1 MTLTL
6 AAVEESAA
14 MASVR
19 KEVRAFISDALSS
32 GMFSPDCDSWLAGWD
47 PEFSAQLAS
56 RGWIGMAIPKEY
68 GGSERGSLE
77 RYVVI
82 EELLAAGA
90 PVAAHWIAD
99 RQIAPA
105 LLRFGTEN
113 QRRQYLPGIA
123 AGTVYFAL
131 GMSEA
136 DAGSDLAAIRT
147 RAVKVDGGW
156 RINGAKLWT
165 SGGHHAHAM
174 VLLARTSPVDP
185 NARHTGMSQFIV
197 DLALDGVTINP
208 ILLMSGE
215 HHFNEVVFD
224 DAFVPDDA
232 VLGTVGNGWKQVTAE
247 LAYERSGPE
256 RILSTFPLLAA
267 MIERTQQGQAAGG
280 EAAQAALGTLVARAR
295 SLREISMS
303 IAGALQR
310 GEAPEAAAAIS
321 KDLGTRF
328 EQDVVDTAL
337 RILDGDTADPTST
350 DMLERLL
357 ARAAL
362 HSPGFTLRG
371 GTNEVLR
378 GVIVR
383 GMGLR

>member
-14 MASVR
+14 MAAVR
-19 KEVRAFISDALSS
+19 AEVRAFVAEGLKS
-32 GMFSPDCDSWLAGWD
+32 GKFVPDCDSWLAGWD
-47 PEFSAQLAS
+47 PAFSAELAS

-82 EELLAAGA
+82 EELLAVGA

-105 LLRFGTEN
+105 LLRFGTEK

-123 AGTVYFAL
+123 AGKVFFAL

-147 RAVKVDGGW
+147 KATKVDGGW
-156 RINGAKLWT
+156 RLNGAKLWT

-174 VLLARTSPVDP
+174 VMLARTSPVDP
-185 NARHTGMSQFIV
+185 NARHAGMSQFVV
-197 DLALDGVTINP
+197 DLSTDGVTINP

-215 HHFNEVVFD
+215 HHFNEVVFED
-224 DAFVPDDA
+224 VFVPDDA
-232 VLGTVGNGWKQVTAE
+232 ILGTIGNGWKQVTAE

-267 MIERTQQGQAAGG
+267 MVERAQEGSSAGG
-280 EAAQAALGTLVARAR
+280 EAVLAALGTLVARAR

-303 IAGALQR
+303 IASALQR

-337 RILDGDTADPTST
+337 RILDDVTADPTSS
-350 DMLERLL
+350 DRLERLL
-357 ARAAL
+357 SRAVL

>member
-6 AAVEESAA
+6 AAVEAD
-14 MASVR
+14 ASR
-19 KEVRAFISDALSS
+19 EMLRSEVRTFLADQIASRRFI
-32 GMFSPDCDSWLAGWD
+32 PDCDSWLTGWD
-47 PEFSAQLAS
+47 PNFSAELAS
-56 RGWIGMAIPKEY
+56 RGWIGMAIPKAY
-68 GGSERGSLE
+68 GGHERGSLD

-90 PVAAHWIAD
+90 PVAAHWMAD

-105 LLRFGTEN
+105 LLRFGTEA
-113 QRRQYLPGIA
+113 QKQAYLPKIA
-123 AGTVYFAL
+123 SAQVFFAL

-147 RAVKVDGGW
+147 KATKVDGGW
-156 RINGAKLWT
+156 RIQGAKLWT

-174 VLLARTSPVDP
+174 VMLARTSPVDP
-185 NARHTGMSQFIV
+185 QARHAGMSQFLV
-197 DLALDGVTINP
+197 DLTNPGVRINP
-208 ILLMSGE
+208 IRLMSGE
-215 HHFNEVVFD
+215 HHFNETVFD

-232 VLGTVGNGWKQVTAE
+232 LLGAVGEGWKQVTAE

-256 RILSTFPLLAA
+256 RILSTFPLLTA
-267 MIERTQQGQAAGG
+267 MFRSINASDGG
-280 EAAQAALGTLVARAR
+280 GDAELAALGTLLSRAR
-295 SLREISMS
+295 SLREMSMS

-310 GEAPEAAAAIS
+310 GEAPDLAAAVA

-328 EQDVVDTAL
+328 EQDVIDTAL
-337 RILDGDTADPTST
+337 RILDGPLADARSSVE
-350 DMLERLL
+350 LERLL
-357 ARAAL
+357 SRAAL

-371 GTNEVLR
+371 GTNEILR
-378 GVIVR
+378 GVVAR

>member
-6 AAVEESAA
+6 AAVDVDAA
-14 MASVR
+14 RETLRS
-19 KEVRAFISDALSS
+19 EVRAFISEAI
-32 GMFSPDCDSWLAGWD
+32 GAGRFVPDCDSWLTGWD
-47 PEFSAQLAS
+47 PLFSADLAA
-56 RGWIGMAIPKEY
+56 RGWIGMAIPRAY
-68 GGSERGSLE
+68 GGSERGSLD

-90 PVAAHWIAD
+90 PVAAHWMSD

-105 LLRFGTEN
+105 LLRFGTE
-113 QRRQYLPGIA
+113 QQKRAYLPRIA
-123 AGTVYFAL
+123 AAKAFFAL

-147 RAVKVDGGW
+147 KATKVDGGW
-156 RINGAKLWT
+156 RLEGAKLWT

-174 VLLARTSPVDP
+174 VVLARTSPVDP
-185 NARHTGMSQFIV
+185 QARHSGMSQFIV
-197 DLALDGVTINP
+197 DLPTPGVTINP

-215 HHFNEVVFD
+215 HHFNETVFE

-232 VLGTVGNGWKQVTAE
+232 LLGAIGDGWKQVTAE

-256 RILSTFPLLAA
+256 RILSTFPLLTS
-267 MIERTQQGQAAGG
+267 MFQRL
-280 EAAQAALGTLVARAR
+280 EAAQNAPEAELAALGTLLSRAR
-295 SLREISMS
+295 SLREMSMS

-310 GEAPEAAAAIS
+310 GEAPDVAAAVA

-328 EQDVVDTAL
+328 EQDVVDSAL
-337 RILDGDTADPTST
+337 RILEGVCADASSSNE
-350 DMLERLL
+350 LERLL
-357 ARAAL
+357 SRAAL

-371 GTNEVLR
+371 GTNEILR
-378 GVIVR
+378 GVVAR

>member
-14 MASVR
+14 MADVR
-19 KEVRAFISDALSS
+19 AEVRAFVAEGLKS
-32 GMFSPDCDSWLAGWD
+32 GKFVPDCDSWLAGWD
-47 PEFSAQLAS
+47 PAFSAELAS

-82 EELLAAGA
+82 EELLAVGA

-105 LLRFGTEN
+105 LLRFGTEE

-123 AGTVYFAL
+123 AGKVFFAL

-147 RAVKVDGGW
+147 KATKVDGGW
-156 RINGAKLWT
+156 RLNGAKLWT

-174 VLLARTSPVDP
+174 VMLARTSPVDP
-185 NARHTGMSQFIV
+185 NARHAGMSQFVV
-197 DLALDGVTINP
+197 DLSTDGVTINP

-215 HHFNEVVFD
+215 HHFNEVVFED
-224 DAFVPDDA
+224 VFVPDDA
-232 VLGTVGNGWKQVTAE
+232 ILGTIGNGWKQVTAE

-267 MIERTQQGQAAGG
+267 MVERAQEGSSAGG
-280 EAAQAALGTLVARAR
+280 EAVLAALGTLVARAR

-303 IAGALQR
+303 IASALQR

-337 RILDGDTADPTST
+337 RILDDVTADPTSS
-350 DMLERLL
+350 DRLERLL
-357 ARAAL
+357 SRAVL

>member
-6 AAVEESAA
+6 SAVELDPAA
-14 MASVR
+14 EILRA
-19 KEVRAFISDALSS
+19 EVRNFLSDALSHER
-32 GMFSPDCDSWLAGWD
+32 FVPDCDSWLAGWD
-47 PEFSAQLAS
+47 PSFSSELAS
-56 RGWIGMAIPKEY
+56 RGWVGMAIPKEY
-68 GGSERGSLE
+68 GGRGRGSLE

-90 PVAAHWIAD
+90 PIAAHWIAD

-105 LLRFGTEN
+105 LLRFGTE
-113 QRRQYLPGIA
+113 QQKMEYLPKIA
-123 AGTVYFAL
+123 SAQSFFAL
-131 GMSEA
+131 GMSEP

-147 RAVKVDGGW
+147 RAKKVDGGW
-156 RINGAKLWT
+156 RLSGTKLWT

-174 VLLARTSPVDP
+174 VVLARTSPVDDEV
-185 NARHTGMSQFIV
+185 RHRGMSQFIV
-197 DLALDGVTINP
+197 DLPGPGVTISP
-208 ILLMSGE
+208 IPLMSGE

-224 DAFVPDDA
+224 DAFVADDA
-232 VLGTVGNGWKQVTAE
+232 LLGAVGDGWKQVTAE

-256 RILSTFPLLAA
+256 RILSTFPLLTS
-267 MIERTQQGQAAGG
+267 MYTRLST
-280 EAAQAALGTLVARAR
+280 EASEAELVALGSLLSRAR

-310 GEAPEAAAAIS
+310 GEAPDLAAAVA

-337 RILDGDTADPTST
+337 RHLDGVCADPTSS
-350 DMLERLL
+350 DELERLL
-357 ARAAL
+357 SRAVL

-371 GTNEVLR
+371 GTNEILR
-378 GVIVR
+378 GVVAR
-383 GMGLR
+383 GLGLR

>member
-14 MASVR
+14 METLR
-19 KEVRAFISDALSS
+19 EEVRSFIADALNT
-32 GMFSPDCDSWLAGWD
+32 GRFVPDCDSWLVGWD
-47 PEFSAQLAS
+47 PLFSAELAS

-90 PVAAHWIAD
+90 PVAAHWMAD

-105 LLRFGTEN
+105 LLRFGTEE
-113 QRRQYLPGIA
+113 QKREYLPRIA
-123 AGTVYFAL
+123 AAQAFFAL

-147 RAVKVDGGW
+147 RATKVEGGW
-156 RINGAKLWT
+156 LINGAKLWT

-185 NARHTGMSQFIV
+185 NTRHNGMSQFII
-197 DLALDGVTINP
+197 DLPTDGVTINP

-215 HHFNEVVFD
+215 HHFNEVVFE
-224 DAFVPDDA
+224 DAFVSDYA
-232 VLGTVGNGWKQVTAE
+232 VLGTIGEGWKQVTAE

-256 RILSTFPLLAA
+256 RLLSTFPLLSA
-267 MIERTQQGQAAGG
+267 MFFRFGTAVNTP
-280 EAAQAALGTLVARAR
+280 EAVLVALGTLLSRAR

-303 IAGALQR
+303 IASALQQ
-310 GEAPEAAAAIS
+310 GEAPDVAAAIA

-337 RILDGDTADPTST
+337 RILEGVHADAGSA
-350 DMLERLL
+350 DELERLL

-371 GTNEVLR
+371 GTNEILR
-378 GVIVR
+378 GVVAR

>member
-6 AAVEESAA
+6 GAVDVDAA
-14 MASVR
+14 METLRS
-19 KEVRAFISDALSS
+19 EVRAFIAEAVSM
-32 GMFSPDCDSWLAGWD
+32 GRFVPDCDSWLVGWD
-47 PEFSAQLAS
+47 PSFSAELAA
-56 RGWIGMAIPKEY
+56 RGWIGMAIPQAY

-105 LLRFGTEN
+105 LLRFGTE
-113 QRRQYLPGIA
+113 RQKREYLPKIA
-123 AGTVYFAL
+123 SAQSFFAL

-147 RAVKVDGGW
+147 KATKVEGGW
-156 RINGAKLWT
+156 RLNGAKLWT

-174 VLLARTSPVDP
+174 VLLARTSPVDVQ
-185 NARHTGMSQFIV
+185 ARHSGMSQFIV
-197 DLALDGVTINP
+197 DLPAPGVTINP

-215 HHFNEVVFD
+215 HHFNEVVFE
-224 DAFVPDDA
+224 DAFVSDDA
-232 VLGTVGNGWKQVTAE
+232 VLGTIGDGWKQVTAE

-256 RILSTFPLLAA
+256 RLLSTFPLLTSMFRRLETAA
-267 MIERTQQGQAAGG
+267 DAS
-280 EAAQAALGTLVARAR
+280 EAELAALGTLLSRAR

-303 IAGALQR
+303 IASALQR
-310 GEAPEAAAAIS
+310 GEAPEVAAAVA

-337 RILDGDTADPTST
+337 RILDGVCADAASS
-350 DMLERLL
+350 DELERLL
-357 ARAAL
+357 SRAAL

-371 GTNEVLR
+371 GTNEILR
-378 GVIVR
+378 GVVAR

>member
-1 MTLTL
+1 MTLIL

-14 MASVR
+14 METLRA
-19 KEVRAFISDALSS
+19 EVRAFIAEAVDT
-32 GMFSPDCDSWLAGWD
+32 GRFVPDCDSWLAGWD
-47 PEFSAQLAS
+47 PAFSAELAS

-90 PVAAHWIAD
+90 PVAAHWMAD

-105 LLRFGTEN
+105 LLRFGTEE
-113 QRRQYLPGIA
+113 QKRKYLRKIA
-123 AGTVYFAL
+123 TAQAFFAL

-147 RAVKVDGGW
+147 RATKVEGGW
-156 RINGAKLWT
+156 LINGAKLWT
-165 SGGHHAHAM
+165 SGGHHAHAI

-185 NARHTGMSQFIV
+185 NARHGGMSQFIV
-197 DLALDGVTINP
+197 ELKAKGVTINP

-215 HHFNEVVFD
+215 HHFNEVVFEEAFVSD
-224 DAFVPDDA
+224 DAM
-232 VLGTVGNGWKQVTAE
+232 LGTIGEGWKQVTAE

-256 RILSTFPLLAA
+256 RLLSTFPLLTA
-267 MIERTQQGQAAGG
+267 MFRRVGDGLDVG
-280 EAAQAALGTLVARAR
+280 EAELAALGTLVSRAR

-303 IAGALQR
+303 IASALQR
-310 GEAPEAAAAIS
+310 GEAPDVAAAVA

-337 RILDGDTADPTST
+337 RILDGAAGDPSSADQ
-350 DMLERLL
+350 LERLL

-371 GTNEVLR
+371 GTNEILR